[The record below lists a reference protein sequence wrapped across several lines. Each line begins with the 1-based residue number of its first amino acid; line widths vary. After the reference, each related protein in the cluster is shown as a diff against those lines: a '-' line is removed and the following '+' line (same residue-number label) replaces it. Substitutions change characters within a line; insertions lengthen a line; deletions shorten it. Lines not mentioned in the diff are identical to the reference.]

1 MFSFNVNAPVF
12 IPKVGLPIF
21 NDGQLSA
28 VRILDCDEYFTEF
41 LQEFNPKDVADEDLW
56 VLSVHTPERSNSI
69 VASTP

>member
-41 LQEFNPKDVADEDLW
+41 LQEFNPKDVADEDL
-56 VLSVHTPERSNSI
+56 
-69 VASTP
+69 